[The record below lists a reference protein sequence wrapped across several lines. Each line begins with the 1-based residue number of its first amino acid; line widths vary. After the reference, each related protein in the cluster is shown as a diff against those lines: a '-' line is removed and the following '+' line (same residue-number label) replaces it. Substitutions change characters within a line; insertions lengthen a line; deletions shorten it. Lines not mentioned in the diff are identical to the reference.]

1 MVTNRLSKLILQI
14 TLSSPSPVKLR
25 RRGRGRGRG
34 TRHGHWVGKGK
45 ELHLCHLPITGFVL
59 AAATAT
65 AELAHLRGACR

>member
-1 MVTNRLSKLILQI
+1 MVTNRLSKLILQF

-25 RRGRGRGRG
+25 RRGRGRS